1 MQTTLNKSEL
11 SLSVEK
17 ALDSIRPYLEADGGN
32 VKLLD
37 ISPEMVVSL
46 ELLGA
51 CASCSMSTM
60 TLKAGVEEAIKKA
73 VPSIRS
79 VIAVNLT
86 IPSAHN

>member
-1 MQTTLNKSEL
+1 MHTTLEKSDL
-11 SLSVEK
+11 SISVEK

-37 ISPEMVVSL
+37 ISSDMVVSL

-79 VIAVNLT
+79 VVAVNLT
-86 IPSAHN
+86 LPTTHI